1 MPDESGEEGQT
12 EDEEPFFVPAFT
24 VSITNTTGSQ
34 LQVECSYDE
43 HGRYDGQ
50 GNEWDNLTIDTVSVI
65 SAEVQSA
72 DTVYTVSADNLS
84 TDLHENLLGYLQE
97 RGIDQRFAVEVVR
110 FYQVHEHRCYLE
122 HSLKALRNFL
132 QNS

>member
-1 MPDESGEEGQT
+1 MLQ
-12 EDEEPFFVPAFT
+12 
-24 VSITNTTGSQ
+24 GSQ

-84 TDLHENLLGYLQE
+84 TVNTSLIYIHVTCLYARIRPSQDLHENLLGYLQE